1 MSSGL
6 FFLNQEDFEV
16 RNGAKGSTLCVTID
30 GYSLVLYYSTKCA
43 HCQKLIPIFKRLP
56 GSVGGCTFAMTNVS
70 QNKGIV
76 RMAKTTKAPISY
88 VPYIVLHING
98 EPFMRYDGPHDFESL
113 KRFVVEI
120 AQKVSQATPAEDTK
134 QASQVAQQRQVQQAT
149 EPQQHHANTIG
160 VPKNSGPRG
169 QLQYQAFDGAYQ
181 GSR

>member
-16 RNGAKGSTLCVTID
+16 RNGAKGSTLCVTIE
-30 GYSLVLYYSTKCA
+30 GYTLVLYYSTKCE

-70 QNKGIV
+70 QNKNIV
-76 RMAKTTKAPISY
+76 KMSINTMAPIQF

-98 EPFMRYDGPHDFESL
+98 EPFMRYDGPHEFHAL

-120 AQKVSQATPAEDTK
+120 AQKVSQAAPQAQAPAK
-134 QASQVAQQRQVQQAT
+134 PQQAVQQAQPVQ
-149 EPQQHHANTIG
+149 ESQKEIPAFTIG

-169 QLQYQAFDGAYQ
+169 ELSYQAFDGAYA
-181 GSR
+181 GGK